1 MCMRETDRQTETERD
16 CMYVYERESERE
28 GSAFANILPSTGHE
42 NDIFQPKAGKCL
54 GCTSYFSP
62 FKCRFVA

>member
-1 MCMRETDRQTETERD
+1 
-16 CMYVYERESERE
+16 MYVYERQTDRQRQRENVCMCVRESERE

-62 FKCRFVA
+62 FN